1 MSHKRQGLWIRRQ
14 EDGWL
19 QENQA
24 QRAGQN

>member
-1 MSHKRQGLWIRRQ
+1 MSHKRQGLRIRRQ

-19 QENQA
+19 QEKEV